1 MPTSESDLSKTIWA
15 LVGLYLAQGIAGM
28 AFFFFWAYAIW
39 ILFKQDRVLDAC
51 AAAVVAPIGAI
62 YGFLRF
68 FGFL

>member
-1 MPTSESDLSKTIWA
+1 MPTSENSVPKEIWMLA
-15 LVGLYLAQGIAGM
+15 AIYLAQGIAGM
-28 AFFFFWAYAIW
+28 AAFFFWAYAIW
-39 ILFKQDRVLDAC
+39 ILFKQDRVLEAF